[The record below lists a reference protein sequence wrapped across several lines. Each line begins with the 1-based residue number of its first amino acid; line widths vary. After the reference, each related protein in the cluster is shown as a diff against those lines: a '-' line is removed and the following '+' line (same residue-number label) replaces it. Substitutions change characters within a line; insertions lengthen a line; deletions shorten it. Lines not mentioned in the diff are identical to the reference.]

1 MSKNREIISVFLF
14 FFNDFEFDD
23 IRFCS
28 IGVQLVL
35 SDFEKVSSGG
45 GNIDKKEVESESY
58 QGNYSECGNFYNF
71 S

>member
-1 MSKNREIISVFLF
+1 MPFEQESMRLLSVFLF

-28 IGVQLVL
+28 IGVELVL

-58 QGNYSECGNFYNF
+58 QG
-71 S
+71 

>member
-28 IGVQLVL
+28 IGVELVL

-45 GNIDKKEVESESY
+45 GNIDKKEVES
-58 QGNYSECGNFYNF
+58 QNLLLKN
-71 S
+71 

>member
-28 IGVQLVL
+28 IGVELVL

-58 QGNYSECGNFYNF
+58 QGNYCKCGNFYNF